1 MEILSEI
8 GVLGS
13 NMVDDNMR
21 ERRVKHQEGNTLA
34 TIRDIEK
41 GLEANLQECMN
52 FLQVLTEDNSRKGAT
67 AEWVSEDADGSLELE
82 VVHATRPVTAPV
94 KPSLHIHERLE
105 SAQRVSYEVDDSAV
119 ASQSSCRNV
128 HTEAKKPRFQNVV
141 TEVDLELDNV
151 PRMNKKVY
159 PHHDCS
165 ATKMQPSNL
174 QLQLNGRIR
183 TWSTESISETPNSTP
198 RPQSVLSSTGSQ
210 NDKVSVCVRMRPFNE
225 HEKVCPLKQVLC
237 SQKDKVIVKDYNYLR
252 QGNTANTKA
261 ECQFD
266 VDYVLDDSFLSRGNR
281 QRKEESQR
289 CMYKILGKPCVENAL
304 DGYNTTIMAYGQMGS
319 GKTYTMMGDGTLC
332 GRGLVPRIVH
342 ELMHRVHEDQKSGAC
357 FSIQVSYL
365 EIYQEK
371 IRDLLVEKKMEQRE
385 EESGVTCSFSQ
396 TESPSAGGRGTNFS
410 FRRPIKK
417 DYIRIREHPVT
428 GPSVEGLIW
437 KDVATYGEMDKL
449 VKKGTAN
456 RTLATNRGHTLFTVK
471 LTRMQKNEKSKGTSV
486 SFINL
491 VDLAGSE
498 KMALGQKP
506 LVERTYESRYINRS
520 LAQLNDV
527 FTNLSSG
534 RSNGKFVSY
543 RSSAL
548 TWLLRESLCGSTK
561 TILVAN
567 ISPAE
572 QDFQESVHTLKC
584 AAKAKRIHGPSNQ
597 DSDTK
602 KQICMKMDEE
612 IRTLQYLIADLT
624 KNTTQS
630 SSELIKHGKK
640 SPDEVEI
647 LRPTRET
654 DGRSCFENVFQRRP
668 ASWR

>member
-1 MEILSEI
+1 MPVQHRIFFFIIL
-8 GVLGS
+8 
-13 NMVDDNMR
+13 
-21 ERRVKHQEGNTLA
+21 
-34 TIRDIEK
+34 
-41 GLEANLQECMN
+41 
-52 FLQVLTEDNSRKGAT
+52 
-67 AEWVSEDADGSLELE
+67 
-82 VVHATRPVTAPV
+82 
-94 KPSLHIHERLE
+94 
-105 SAQRVSYEVDDSAV
+105 
-119 ASQSSCRNV
+119 
-128 HTEAKKPRFQNVV
+128 FQ
-141 TEVDLELDNV
+141 
-151 PRMNKKVY
+151 
-159 PHHDCS
+159 
-165 ATKMQPSNL
+165 
-174 QLQLNGRIR
+174 
-183 TWSTESISETPNSTP
+183 
-198 RPQSVLSSTGSQ
+198 
-210 NDKVSVCVRMRPFNE
+210 
-225 HEKVCPLKQVLC
+225 
-237 SQKDKVIVKDYNYLR
+237 
-252 QGNTANTKA
+252 
-261 ECQFD
+261 
-266 VDYVLDDSFLSRGNR
+266 
-281 QRKEESQR
+281 
-289 CMYKILGKPCVENAL
+289 
-304 DGYNTTIMAYGQMGS
+304 
-319 GKTYTMMGDGTLC
+319 
-332 GRGLVPRIVH
+332 
-342 ELMHRVHEDQKSGAC
+342 
-357 FSIQVSYL
+357 QVSYL

-647 LRPTRET
+647 LRPTREA